1 MDKPAEVTEAGNQEI
16 LINSSEEIE
25 MKETNEEYQ
34 SAMGR
39 AISYWHRGL
48 GIPRS
53 LHIQLL
59 EEGYDPYQLAAFH
72 LRK

>member
-1 MDKPAEVTEAGNQEI
+1 MDKPAEVTGAVNRET
-16 LINSSEEIE
+16 LINSIEDTE
-25 MKETNEEYQ
+25 MKSADQEYQ

-53 LHIQLL
+53 LHMQLV
-59 EEGYDPYQLAAFH
+59 EEGYDPHQLAAFH